1 MSRLLDDAVRE
12 LSRLPGIGRRTAL
25 RLAMHILRS
34 REDDVAQMIRAIG
47 DFRTGI
53 HYCSRCNN
61 LSDSDLCVI
70 CSDQTRDRSTICVVE
85 QVGDVLSIEKT
96 GHYHG
101 LYHVLGGVISPMSGI
116 APSDLKIDL
125 LINNIAAGVRATTE
139 TNGSAIVA
147 ATPVMKIREVI
158 LAISTT
164 VEGETTLFYILNR
177 LRAYNGLK
185 ITTIAR
191 GIGFGDEI
199 EYADELTISHAIANR
214 REISAGTPM
223 PE

>member
-1 MSRLLDDAVRE
+1 M
-12 LSRLPGIGRRTAL
+12 

-34 REDDVAQMIRAIG
+34 REDDVAQMIRSIG

-53 HYCSRCNN
+53 RYCARCNN
-61 LSDSDLCVI
+61 LSDNEFCDI
-70 CSDQTRDRSTICVVE
+70 CSDPTRDQTAICVVE

-96 GHYHG
+96 GQFRG
-101 LYHVLGGVISPMSGI
+101 LYHVLGGVISPMAGI
-116 APSDLKIDL
+116 APGDLKIDL
-125 LINNIAAGVRATTE
+125 LIKNIDGPNHAGSDALTIGPAAAKV
-139 TNGSAIVA
+139 
-147 ATPVMKIREVI
+147 REVI

-177 LRAYNGLK
+177 LRAYKDLK

-199 EYADELTISHAIANR
+199 EYADELTISHAIVNR
-214 REISAGTPM
+214 HEVGIPKL
-223 PE
+223 